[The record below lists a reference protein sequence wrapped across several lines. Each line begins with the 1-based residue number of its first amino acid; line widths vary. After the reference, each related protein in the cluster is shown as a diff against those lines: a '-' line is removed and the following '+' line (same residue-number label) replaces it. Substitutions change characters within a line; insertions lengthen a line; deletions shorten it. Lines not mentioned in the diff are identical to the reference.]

1 MFNDAVLMMFAVW
14 RRAHPGAAVTGR
26 GQCDG
31 IHVERKSKYSMYPEI
46 NMTAGQ
52 ISIDILY
59 ALGGD

>member
-14 RRAHPGAAVTGR
+14 RRAHPGAAVTG
-26 GQCDG
+26 GGKCDG
-31 IHVERKSKYSMYPEI
+31 IHFERKSKYSMYPEI